1 MNTLRKKLT
10 AIAVA
15 ATVGAGALATAPVQ
29 VSAAPIAPSQNSV
42 KQTAPQQTDNV
53 RWRRGR
59 WIGPAVAFG
68 VIGAIAANSYYNRR
82 YYRPYGYGPYYGY
95 NPYYGAAYYPYPAP
109 FVPGPYRYGYPGW

>member
-15 ATVGAGALATAPVQ
+15 GTVGVGALATP
-29 VSAAPIAPSQNSV
+29 VSAAPVAPSQNSV

-53 RWRRGR
+53 RWRRGG
-59 WIGPAVAFG
+59 WVGPAVAFG

-82 YYRPYGYGPYYGY
+82 YYRPYYGPSAYYGPYYQS
-95 NPYYGAAYYPYPAP
+95 YYPAYYRGP
-109 FVPGPYRYGYPGW
+109 FVPGPYLYGHPGW